1 VTTGEALD
9 VEFRIIRPDRSVRW
23 IASQGRLHAES
34 GQPRRMVGVAFDI
47 TERKQAEQ
55 TAQFLAD
62 ASEALASLVDLK
74 STLEKVAKL
83 AVPFFAEWCLVDLL
97 DVDGILRRMAIAH
110 GDPSQEESARTI
122 FQRWPFSPGS
132 EEGPRHVLRTG
143 CSHLVSALTDDM
155 LTRGVQEPA
164 LVARIRALG
173 LRSYIGVPLTVRG
186 KPLGVL
192 TFLAAESGR
201 RYGAND
207 LAAAEDLAH
216 RAAIAV
222 ENSQLYHALRESDRR
237 KDEFLAMLA
246 HELRNPLAP
255 IASALEIMKAPS
267 ADAAAQFAARDVAE
281 RQLAHLR
288 RLVDDLLDVSRIM
301 RGKIELRKEPIQ
313 LATIVARA
321 VESVQPLIDA
331 AGHELTV
338 KLPPD
343 PSWLDVD
350 PVRISQVISNLLTN
364 AAKYTE
370 PHGQIH
376 IAALRDGDR
385 VVIRVRDTG
394 IGIAADV
401 LPYLFEMFM
410 QVAPGASR
418 SQGGLGIGLT
428 LVKNL
433 VEMHGGTITAL
444 SDGPGQGSEFV
455 ITLPAML
462 TAPAAEVPPVA
473 LSPRFAAGRHVL
485 VVDDNVDAAQSL
497 TILLRLHGHRVR
509 IVHGGEQALTAV
521 AAEKPDLV
529 LLDIGMPGMNGFE
542 VARRLRE
549 RHGSGD
555 LTLVALTGWGQ
566 EQDRLRSKEA
576 GFDHH
581 LTKPVELT
589 TLQAVLESC
598 AAAGTAQLQ

>member
-1 VTTGEALD
+1 
-9 VEFRIIRPDRSVRW
+9 
-23 IASQGRLHAES
+23 
-34 GQPRRMVGVAFDI
+34 VAFDI

-74 STLEKVAKL
+74 STLEKVARL

-110 GDPSQEESARTI
+110 GDPSQEELARTI

-143 CSHLVSALTDDM
+143 CSHMVSALTDDM
-155 LTRGVQEPA
+155 LTRGVQEPTLLA
-164 LVARIRALG
+164 SIRALG

-216 RAAIAV
+216 RAAVAI

-237 KDEFLAMLA
+237 KDEFLAVLA

-255 IASALEIMKAPS
+255 ISSALEIMKAPS
-267 ADAAAQFAARDVAE
+267 ADAAAQSTARDVAE
-281 RQLAHLR
+281 RQLTHLT

-301 RGKIELRKEPIQ
+301 RGKIELRKKPIE
-313 LATIVARA
+313 LATVIARA
-321 VESVQPLIDA
+321 VESVRPLIDA
-331 AGHELTV
+331 EGHELTV
-338 KLPPD
+338 TPPQGPVWID
-343 PSWLDVD
+343 AD
-350 PVRISQVISNLLTN
+350 PVRMSQVISNLLSN

-370 PHGQIH
+370 PRGHIH
-376 IAALRDGDR
+376 VTAQRDGDR
-385 VVIRVRDTG
+385 AVIRVRDTG

-401 LPYLFEMFM
+401 MPRLFEMFM

-428 LVKNL
+428 LVKTL
-433 VEMHGGTITAL
+433 VEMHGGSITAH
-444 SDGPGQGSEFV
+444 SAGAGQGSEFV
-455 ITLPAML
+455 VTVPAL
-462 TAPAAEVPPVA
+462 AKAPAAEVQSVVLPSRSDSV
-473 LSPRFAAGRHVL
+473 RHVL

-497 TILLRLHGHRVR
+497 AILLRLHGHHVR
-509 IVHGGEQALTAV
+509 IAYGGEQALTAV
-521 AAEKPDLV
+521 AAEKPDLA
-529 LLDIGMPGMNGFE
+529 LLDIGMPGMNGYE
-542 VARRLRE
+542 VARQLRD
-549 RHGSGD
+549 RHGTGD

-566 EQDRLRSKEA
+566 EQDRRRSKEA

-581 LTKPVELT
+581 LTKPVELA

-598 AAAGTAQLQ
+598 AAAGTVPTQ